1 VHRSLEVKHYLV
13 QAKRRRFPPRAWPL
27 HDIVLTNI
35 VWCLANKRVSR
46 GGGGALRDIVCK
58 KIQGGDIKEVVRAN
72 NRID

>member
-1 VHRSLEVKHYLV
+1 MVPGKQEGVE
-13 QAKRRRFPPRAWPL
+13 
-27 HDIVLTNI
+27 
-35 VWCLANKRVSR
+35 